1 MKPKVW
7 VGGKNLREAGVK
19 EKHDQDVL
27 YKKCL
32 FLLKKKEEKV
42 TREIIAHI
50 THSFPFLSVV
60 KQLT

>member
-32 FLLKKKEEKV
+32 FLLKKKRGKSNK
-42 TREIIAHI
+42 RDYCPYN
-50 THSFPFLSVV
+50 PFLSFFC
-60 KQLT
+60 LWLNS